1 MTLSEFFDG
10 LLHTVATSWPVKG
23 LAYGAAV
30 FASISIIIA
39 VLLAATLILH
49 IFFKHHPFIRRARK
63 ILIYLLTICGVL
75 ALLMGGILGL
85 VLPIIPG
92 IVLILAGL
100 LLLRKYHKFTWLE
113 NRIHALKM
121 KLRREKKGVQTTAT
135 PKTPAQQPT
144 AQPNTG
150 TTETVHEAAP
160 PKTEQSGQP

>member
-1 MTLSEFFDG
+1 MTLGEFFDG
-10 LLHTVATSWPVKG
+10 LLHTIATSWPVKG

-49 IFFKHHPFIRRARK
+49 IFFKHHPFIQRARK

-75 ALLMGGILGL
+75 ALVMGGILGL

-113 NRIHALKM
+113 SRIHALKM
-121 KLRREKKGVQTTAT
+121 KIRRDKNKTTAQT
-135 PKTPAQQPT
+135 PPPAMKTPAPES
-144 AQPNTG
+144 NTG
-150 TTETVHEAAP
+150 TVDATLETAP
-160 PKTEQSGQP
+160 PKTGQSGQP